1 MAVNV
6 LIKPKG
12 LLKKS
17 ITIEELIALKNLGYG
32 ISDENCVL
40 EINKVGK
47 YLVLYDPKLIGRGIE
62 VTKENDNL
70 LLRLALPT
78 TLSEIK
84 LFYDL
89 IKTICQKLGLK
100 EFLRDEEVMPLNYID
115 GCIEAD
121 RLASIKALSD
131 IEQKILNNDTHNFAI
146 FGAMNPIFLGQWEI
160 KEINADLKKLE
171 YLLNRLQQMDA
182 YYANPHLYKRSDGSI
197 FGVYFV
203 GKDIL
208 TIVPEKPFL
217 LFSPTHHV
225 QDWYVMLQ
233 DNITIKYDDFIK
245 NVKRENEYDDNHF
258 VVLLNKK
265 MIDTLKEK
273 YAVDNVKKVK
283 SFME

>member
-12 LLKKS
+12 LWKKS

-40 EINKVGK
+40 EINKVGE
-47 YLVLYDPKLIGRGIE
+47 YTVLYDPKLIGRGIE
-62 VTKENDNL
+62 VTKEKENI
-70 LLRLALPT
+70 LLRLSLPT
-78 TLSEIK
+78 TLSEIE

-89 IKTICQKLGLK
+89 IKMICQKLGVK
-100 EFLRDEEVMPLNYID
+100 EFLRDEEEMPLKYID

-121 RLASIKALSD
+121 RLASIKALND

-146 FGAMNPIFLGQWEI
+146 FGAINPIFLGKWEI
-160 KEINADLKKLE
+160 KEINGDLKKLE

-182 YYANPHLYKRSDGSI
+182 YYANPHLYKRLDGSI

-203 GKDIL
+203 GEDIL
-208 TIVPEKPFL
+208 TIVPEKPFI
-217 LFSPTHHV
+217 LFSNVDNV

-233 DNITIKYDDFIK
+233 DNTAIKYDDFIK

-258 VVLLNKK
+258 VVLLNKETNE
-265 MIDTLKEK
+265 ILKEK
-273 YAVDNVKKVK
+273 YAVDNVK
-283 SFME
+283 

>member
-12 LLKKS
+12 LWKKS

-40 EINKVGK
+40 EINKVGE
-47 YLVLYDPKLIGRGIE
+47 YTVLYDPKLIGRGIE
-62 VTKENDNL
+62 VTKEKENI
-70 LLRLALPT
+70 LLRLSLPT
-78 TLSEIK
+78 TLSEIE

-89 IKTICQKLGLK
+89 IKMICQKLGVK
-100 EFLRDEEVMPLNYID
+100 EFLRDEEEMPLKYID

-121 RLASIKALSD
+121 RLASIKALND

-146 FGAMNPIFLGQWEI
+146 FGAINPIFLGKWEI
-160 KEINADLKKLE
+160 KEINGDLKKLE

-182 YYANPHLYKRSDGSI
+182 YYANPHLYKRLDGSI

-203 GKDIL
+203 GEDIL
-208 TIVPEKPFL
+208 TIVPEKPFI
-217 LFSPTHHV
+217 LFSSVDNV

-233 DNITIKYDDFIK
+233 DNTAIKYDDFIK

-258 VVLLNKK
+258 VVLLNKETNE
-265 MIDTLKEK
+265 ILKEK
-273 YAVDNVKKVK
+273 YAVDNVK
-283 SFME
+283 